1 MGRMT
6 YCCLMH
12 PCIASSDR
20 NRNSKINNSFR
31 SIEFKI
37 NICVLLI
44 VTWCSLVSLKSKC
57 LGPIYP
63 LSSASIIGTY
73 TSVSS
78 SPSSYYNSSNFETE
92 TLDSDSVSVL
102 IVFIDNDEA
111 QLLMAKRGSERG
123 EQYKKYNC
131 GHNHRIECKDSVK
144 FWQRTVSSLDR
155 LLDNANTHPD
165 LQKWIK

>member
-1 MGRMT
+1 MNYDYGSNEV
-6 YCCLMH
+6 LL
-12 PCIASSDR
+12 PNASLHR
-20 NRNSKINNSFR
+20 EQRQEQEQQNKQQLR

-44 VTWCSLVSLKSKC
+44 VTWCLLVSLNSRF

-73 TSVSS
+73 SSVSS
-78 SPSSYYNSSNFETE
+78 SSPSTYYNSSNFETE

-111 QLLMAKRGSERG
+111 QLYWWRTR
-123 EQYKKYNC
+123 
-131 GHNHRIECKDSVK
+131 
-144 FWQRTVSSLDR
+144 QRKGASSIKNITVVTTTVS
-155 LLDNANTHPD
+155 NAKIRSSFGSGRCHP
-165 LQKWIK
+165 WIVC

>member
-1 MGRMT
+1 MKYDYGSNDV
-6 YCCLMH
+6 LL
-12 PCIASSDR
+12 PNASLHR
-20 NRNSKINNSFR
+20 EQRQEQEQQNKQQLR

-44 VTWCSLVSLKSKC
+44 VTWCLLVSLNSRF

-73 TSVSS
+73 SSVSSS

-92 TLDSDSVSVL
+92 TPDSDSVSVL

-111 QLLMAKRGSERG
+111 QLILMANEAAKGG
-123 EQYKKYNC
+123 EKYKKCNC
-131 GHNHRIECKDSVK
+131 GHNHRI
-144 FWQRTVSSLDR
+144 
-155 LLDNANTHPD
+155 
-165 LQKWIK
+165 